1 MGDSGKVAFI
11 GYSTMGSGA
20 NRAFGRIAN
29 ILKASRQSDST
40 EIIVRVASG
49 GSGLVVT
56 SKFLFPIA
64 VALDSIRNPRLFFR
78 RIKKTGFRLLGG
90 KPLHSRA
97 ATSTGLVREVLAAK
111 PNVVVANWF
120 GDYTDSIEELGKV
133 GVPLVL
139 RNGDMWWFQGS
150 RHFVDPPGIPTSRWQ
165 GFLEWLFFGRE
176 DTDTLERKKKHLY
189 PVVFATVSPS
199 PWMTQQVLDSG
210 LMPHA
215 THVTIPNPLDT
226 KEWFPED
233 KHQAREQLGIS
244 PEEFSIGFGA
254 VGGTRDP
261 RKGADLLMAALK
273 ILRAKNNTNRNV
285 RCHVFGEKG
294 RTTSKAGFPVIKHGR
309 LGDES
314 LRQFYS
320 AIDVFVV
327 PSRMEGF
334 PNTALEALACGTPVI
349 AFDTGPMGDYL
360 VHGETAL
367 LAEAFSASDLANQI
381 QTALDNPDWI
391 SQAGPK
397 GISWVEENLAP
408 TVIARQWFELFA
420 SVLEQKRS

>member
-1 MGDSGKVAFI
+1 MGDVNRVALI
-11 GYSTMGSGA
+11 GYSQLGSGA

-29 ILKASRQSDST
+29 ILQGSRQSDPT

-49 GSGLVVT
+49 APGVVVT
-56 SKFLFPIA
+56 SKFLLPMA
-64 VALDSIRNPRLFFR
+64 VALASIRNPRLFFR
-78 RIKKTGFRLLGG
+78 RIKKNGFRFLGG
-90 KPLHSRA
+90 KALHSRA
-97 ATSTGLVREVLAAK
+97 STNTGLVRDVVAAK
-111 PNVVVANWF
+111 PNVVIANWF

-150 RHFVDPPGIPTSRWQ
+150 RHFVHPPGIPTSRWQ
-165 GFLEWLFFGRE
+165 RFLEWSFFGRE

-189 PVVFATVSPS
+189 PVVSATVSPS
-199 PWMTQQVLDSG
+199 PWMTQQVVDSG

-226 KEWFPED
+226 AEWFPED
-233 KHQAREQLGIS
+233 KQQARKKLGIR

-254 VGGTRDP
+254 IGGTKDP
-261 RKGADLLMAALK
+261 RKGADLLVAALRV
-273 ILRAKNNTNRNV
+273 LGENNNTGAQI
-285 RCHVFGEKG
+285 RCDVFGEKG
-294 RTTSKAGFPVIKHGR
+294 RTTSAAAFPVIKHGR
-309 LGDES
+309 LGDEA

-320 AIDVFVV
+320 AIDIFVV

-367 LAEAFSASDLANQI
+367 LAEAFSANDLANQI

-391 SQAGPK
+391 SQTGRK
-397 GISWVEENLAP
+397 GIAWVEENLAP
-408 TVIARQWFELFA
+408 SVVAKQWFDMFA
-420 SVLEQKRS
+420 LVLEQKKS